1 MELFIL
7 VKIGII
13 LIGKGGFIMN
23 QKNWDLELSHYIK
36 AGEPNEAFKA
46 KTCETAIG
54 LQDVDAWKLLNIW
67 LILQK
72 NISREILI

>member
-1 MELFIL
+1 M
-7 VKIGII
+7 K
-13 LIGKGGFIMN
+13 

-54 LQDVDAWKLLNIW
+54 LQDVDA
-67 LILQK
+67 
-72 NISREILI
+72 